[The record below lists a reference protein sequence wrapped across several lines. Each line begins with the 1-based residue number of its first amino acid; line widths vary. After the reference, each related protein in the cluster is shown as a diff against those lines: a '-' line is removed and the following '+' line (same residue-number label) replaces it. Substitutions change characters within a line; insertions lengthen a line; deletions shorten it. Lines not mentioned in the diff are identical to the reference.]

1 MSDRYKNLRT
11 CGLVIL
17 FWTAIGIGLR
27 FANLGEK
34 SASSIEISTLGFSL
48 GHGFLGVP
56 LDRTISLETLLSPLQ
71 YDSKIHLGDVIDR
84 LLSETNHP
92 PFFFLLVHLWLKLFP
107 HSNPLTN
114 LWTARAFSALIGSIS
129 IPAMFALGWLAF
141 RSRVVGYLCA
151 ALMAV
156 SPFGIYLAQ
165 EARHYTLAVLWI
177 VASVSC
183 LVIAKLSDRQK
194 KIPIWLVCVWI
205 LVNSLGIAT
214 HYLFSLVLA
223 AEGLVIA
230 GFWWKYLLAFKNS
243 RGTWRIPF
251 SSYWLRLYAVGL
263 GTAIA
268 CLVWLPL
275 SGKVSDSELTD
286 WILTSYALSDFWEP
300 IPRLLAWL
308 ITMVYLLPVE
318 GTPTAVTVVSGVVMF
333 IVLSLL
339 CAAVI
344 RGIKAQ
350 MVAFPSRLALVILC
364 GFFLGAIA
372 IFLAIIYGYGKD
384 LSKAARY
391 HFVYFPVFLTLLAAA
406 LAIHWQERKTSKT
419 TRLAWLKTTGKPLVV
434 LILLMGLLGSLTV
447 VTNFGYR
454 KSKQADL
461 LASQIQM
468 TSSVPVLVA
477 TGYKSHAEL
486 RILMALGIEFMRLKG
501 RSQEAIAAPH
511 FLILQNNNRRS
522 IDTFLTLKE
531 RLEKLPRPLDLWA
544 IDLEINRTSLES
556 LNCYL
561 DERSFPR
568 YGYSYWLSHCQK

>member
-1 MSDRYKNLRT
+1 MSDRYKNLRA

-17 FWTAIGIGLR
+17 FWTAIGICLR

-48 GHGFLGVP
+48 GHGFLEVP
-56 LDRTISLETLLSPLQ
+56 LNQIISLETLLEPLQ
-71 YDSKIHLGDVIDR
+71 YDPKTHLSDVVDR
-84 LLSETNHP
+84 LLAETNHP

-107 HSNPLTN
+107 NSSALTN
-114 LWTARAFSALIGSIS
+114 LWTARAFSALMGSLS
-129 IPAMFALGWLAF
+129 IPAMFALGWLTF
-141 RSRVVGYLCA
+141 RSRVVAYLCA

-183 LVIAKLSDRQK
+183 LVLTLSRERQK
-194 KIPIWLVCVWI
+194 ISIWLVFTWI
-205 LVNSLGIAT
+205 FSNSLGMAT

-223 AEGLVIA
+223 AEALVIA
-230 GFWWKYLLAFKNS
+230 VFWGKDLLALKNY

-286 WILTSYALSDFWEP
+286 WIRTSYALSNFWEP

-308 ITMVYLLPVE
+308 ITMVYILPVE
-318 GTPTAVTVVSGVVMF
+318 GTPTAVTIVSGAIMF
-333 IVLSLL
+333 IVLCLL
-339 CAAVI
+339 SAAVI
-344 RGIKAQ
+344 KGIKVQ
-350 MVAFPSRLALVILC
+350 TLDLPSRSALIILG

-391 HFVYFPVFLTLLAAA
+391 HFVYFPVFLVLLAAA
-406 LAIHWQERKTSKT
+406 LAIHWQQQKTARTS
-419 TRLAWLKTTGKPLVV
+419 RPVWLKTTGKPIVV
-434 LILLMGLLGSLTV
+434 FILLMGLLGSITV
-447 VTNFGYR
+447 VTNYGYR

-477 TGYKSHAEL
+477 TNYQSHAEL
-486 RILMALGIEFMRLKG
+486 RTLMALGIEFLRLKE
-501 RSQEAIAAPH
+501 RSRQAIATPQ
-511 FLILQNNNRRS
+511 FLMLQNHSLRS
-522 IDTFLTLKE
+522 NDTFFTLKE
-531 RLEKLPRPLDLWA
+531 RLKKLSRPLDLWA
-544 IDLEINRTSLES
+544 IDLDIDRPTLAS
-556 LNCYL
+556 LNCSL
-561 DERSFPR
+561 DERIFPR
-568 YGYSYWLSHCQK
+568 YGYHYWLSHCQK